1 MSFQEAVERMLNW
14 FTLALNML
22 FGFPIVPSVAEEVY
36 LLQDYDDGLQNA
48 AQNALAAKVIQCWAH
63 VSKAMW
69 AKIIQLFE
77 EESRQ
82 IVYDDI
88 VKLHNRTCNVFFH
101 YHLKLFYKK
110 CSECP
115 DFKNYVLSTYDRNG
129 AKCTWHLGECL
140 FVHFLTTFDKF
151 TAKHNFLSFA
161 GAKPVGLPA
170 TANNLEATNGRCKA
184 DATRKL
190 KASIGKSFTRVCEW
204 VVNKSKHNIGFNTE
218 PKITDQCWW
227 NMQQYLKL
235 GSYTF
240 EVNMNCCTV

>member
-14 FTLALNML
+14 FTLALHML

-110 CSECP
+110 YSVCP
-115 DFKNYVLSTYDRNG
+115 DFKNYVLGTYDRNG

-240 EVNMNCCTV
+240 EVNMHCCTV